1 MTTANYNLVPLQ
13 QANLCLD
20 CETITAS
27 QANCFACGSRAL
39 LNVARVLNEHRSQ
52 FDSSSS
58 SSSNDQTCPDMAPM
72 IQIPVTQLRQR
83 NAFQKT
89 EPNLDLGR
97 RWNVLPIKP
106 DVSWRS
112 GI

>member
-1 MTTANYNLVPLQ
+1 VTTTNYSLVPLQ

-39 LNVARVLNEHRSQ
+39 LNVARVLNEQRSEL
-52 FDSSSS
+52 DSE
-58 SSSNDQTCPDMAPM
+58 DQSRPDMAPM
-72 IQIPVTQLRQR
+72 IQIPVTHLRQPGM
-83 NAFQKT
+83 FQKT

-97 RWNVLPIKP
+97 RWNVLPIRP

-112 GI
+112 GV